1 MDINPTIQN
10 ISYDIA
16 DLYNFIDGT
25 VDISALVWVSFFKT
39 LTSPYSNV
47 LFRAM

>member
-1 MDINPTIQN
+1 MTEICRIYERKVMDINPTIQN

-25 VDISALVWVSFFKT
+25 VDISALV
-39 LTSPYSNV
+39 
-47 LFRAM
+47 